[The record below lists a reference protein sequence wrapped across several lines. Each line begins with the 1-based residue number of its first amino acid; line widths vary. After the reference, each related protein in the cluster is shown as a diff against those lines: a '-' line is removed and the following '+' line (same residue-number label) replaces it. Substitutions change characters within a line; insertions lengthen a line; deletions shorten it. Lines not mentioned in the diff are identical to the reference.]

1 MTMRAAGA
9 SLDVNWLKEGIR
21 DIPDFPKPGIL
32 FRDITPLLKDPQ
44 RFRAVI
50 GAWVE
55 RYRSQRLTAIAAIEA
70 RGFMLGGALAH
81 ALGVGLIPVRKRGKL
96 PWDTHEV
103 TYDLE
108 YGTDTV
114 EMHRDAVA
122 AGDRVLIVDDVLAT
136 GGTSLATAQLVQQLR
151 GDVVELAFLI
161 ELVALHGRE
170 RLKGLA
176 ITALLQL

>member
-1 MTMRAAGA
+1 MSSPPVA
-9 SLDVNWLKEGIR
+9 LDTGWLKTAIR

-50 GAWVE
+50 AAWTE
-55 RYRSQRLTAIAAIEA
+55 RYRHQQIDAVAAIEA
-70 RGFMLGGALAH
+70 RGFILGGALAA

-96 PWDTHEV
+96 PWNTHQV

-114 EMHRDAVA
+114 EMHRDALET
-122 AGDRVLIVDDVLAT
+122 GDRVVIVDDVLAT
-136 GGTSLATAQLVQQLR
+136 GGTSLATAHLVQQLQGR
-151 GDVVELAFLI
+151 VVELAFLI
-161 ELVALHGRE
+161 ELTALRGRE
-170 RLKGLA
+170 RLKDLPA
-176 ITALLQL
+176 HALLQL